1 MQTLTVAIRSGTVS
15 RVLALLQRGLAP
27 SAVRHSPPL
36 IGRLSAFGFDKV
48 DAPGAAGLPA
58 SVLATFAASETFRW
72 LRRWVVVA
80 VVALA
85 TPAAV
90 LNAYSVGMPESH
102 HVPVPIA
109 VAVIVPAWVLEL
121 SGVRWP
127 RLALIAATVLPNV
140 WLTLVGRVSTNML
153 WLVLLVA
160 WVGFAGTLA
169 ESIIAFGLA
178 SGTVALSVV
187 VGYSWSDW
195 LTWNV
200 FFLFGW
206 FMGFVLRRQLVLV
219 AELRLLREKAEQV
232 AVFEERQRLSREL
245 HDSVT
250 QALYG
255 ISLYAEAGG
264 RALAEGDVVPVAT
277 HLQEIGETSQEA
289 LSEMRL
295 LLFELRPTLL
305 QEHGLVDALRGRL
318 QAVESRSGLVTD
330 FATEGEDRLPP
341 DKEQEL
347 YRIAQEALNNT
358 LKHAKASRVSVRLG
372 IATDRVTLEIAD
384 DGLGFEPSGQ
394 ITDGF
399 GLRGMRE
406 RVERLAGTLRVES
419 SPGAGTRV
427 HVEVPR

>member
-1 MQTLTVAIRSGTVS
+1 VQTLTVAIRSGTVS

-140 WLTLVGRVSTNML
+140 WLTLVGHVSTNML

-160 WVGFAGTLA
+160 WVGFDGTLA

-255 ISLYAEAGG
+255 ISLYAEAAGRSLAGG
-264 RALAEGDVVPVAT
+264 DTETVAT
-277 HLQEIGETSQEA
+277 NLREISDTTQEA
-289 LSEMRL
+289 LGEMRL
-295 LLFELRPTLL
+295 LLFELRPPLL
-305 QEHGLVDALRGRL
+305 QEYGLAAALRARL
-318 QAVESRSGLVTD
+318 QTVEARAGLVTEFD
-330 FATEGEDRLPP
+330 CQDEERLPP
-341 DKEQEL
+341 EREQEL
-347 YRIAQEALNNT
+347 YRLVQEALNNV
-358 LKHAKASRVSVRLG
+358 LKHAHAGRVSVRLG
-372 IATDRVTLEIAD
+372 GASGVATLEVAD
-384 DGLGFEPSGQ
+384 DGIGFEPSLEGAE
-394 ITDGF
+394 GF

-406 RVERLAGTLRVES
+406 RVERLGGTLRIDS
-419 SPGAGTRV
+419 SPGAGTRLRV
-427 HVEVPR
+427 DVPR